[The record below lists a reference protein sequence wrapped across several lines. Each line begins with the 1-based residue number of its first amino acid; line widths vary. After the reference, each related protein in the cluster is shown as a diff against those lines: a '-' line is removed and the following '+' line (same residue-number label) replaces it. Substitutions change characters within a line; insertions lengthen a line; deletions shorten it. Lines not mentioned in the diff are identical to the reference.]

1 MAVEIDS
8 NSINENVPPI
18 VDYQPKE
25 KTQNNEISVMNEYKM
40 NHLHDNDS
48 EKIQTAF
55 NSTPSDSEMIQNT
68 SLGSRIILFISKI
81 PYRSKTHPRLKIYQ
95 LFKFADK
102 LDILLMIIG
111 TIAAMIGG
119 ACFPLMLYLYRDAN
133 DNRIDMGKLKGNGIV
148 ADNISRIPGECFT
161 LFRNILRQ
169 EIAWFD
175 VRNSGDLSN
184 RIIEDL
190 DKVKNGIN
198 EQVPDFISLLS
209 CVLGALIY
217 ALVTGWKLTHVLI
230 SVSPIVILTFNLAVL
245 VIGKYTIKEIR
256 AFSAASSIAQEALYG
271 SQLVR
276 TECHNYTAG
285 TVIVVIIAC
294 IVSDLV

>member
-102 LDILLMIIG
+102 LDILLMIID

-119 ACFPLMLYLYRDAN
+119 GEPSCFPLMLYLYRDAN

-190 DKVKNGIN
+190 
-198 EQVPDFISLLS
+198 
-209 CVLGALIY
+209 GALIY

-256 AFSAASSIAQEALYG
+256 AFSAASSIAQEAL
-271 SQLVR
+271 
-276 TECHNYTAG
+276 
-285 TVIVVIIAC
+285 
-294 IVSDLV
+294 

>member
-119 ACFPLMLYLYRDAN
+119 GEPSCFPLMLYLYRDAN

-148 ADNISRIPGECFT
+148 ADNISRIPGEC
-161 LFRNILRQ
+161 
-169 EIAWFD
+169 
-175 VRNSGDLSN
+175 
-184 RIIEDL
+184 
-190 DKVKNGIN
+190 

-256 AFSAASSIAQEALYG
+256 AFSAASSIAQEAL
-271 SQLVR
+271 
-276 TECHNYTAG
+276 
-285 TVIVVIIAC
+285 
-294 IVSDLV
+294 

>member
-25 KTQNNEISVMNEYKM
+25 KTQNNEISVTNEYKM

-148 ADNISRIPGECFT
+148 ADNISRIPGEC
-161 LFRNILRQ
+161 
-169 EIAWFD
+169 
-175 VRNSGDLSN
+175 
-184 RIIEDL
+184 
-190 DKVKNGIN
+190 

-256 AFSAASSIAQEALYG
+256 AFSAASSIAQEAL
-271 SQLVR
+271 
-276 TECHNYTAG
+276 
-285 TVIVVIIAC
+285 
-294 IVSDLV
+294 